1 MHARGVC
8 KGGPRGDAVFIRP
21 GSDDLLIVA
30 TIWAAVRSGKART
43 GSAARW
49 AFPSVVRA
57 CLWPSTFP
65 IMNSGCPSAIHC
77 IGRRDRGCRHCQC
90 GPRGKTPREALEAEA
105 ANLEARAAELTAA
118 IEGRTAAK
126 ADPLARR
133 AEVARQLDAEGPL
146 VRPVLSRGPARAT
159 TGR

>member
-1 MHARGVC
+1 M
-8 KGGPRGDAVFIRP
+8 
-21 GSDDLLIVA
+21 
-30 TIWAAVRSGKART
+30 
-43 GSAARW
+43 
-49 AFPSVVRA
+49 VRA

-146 VRPVLSRGPARAT
+146 VRPVFSRGPARAA